1 MIRHIISYYWDE
13 SGTDEVTLS
22 TTSYPYSPIIF
33 YFNSCN
39 ILFVF
44 WLVESSIICKSHILY
59 MQPYGR
65 SLLLYCWLTKL
76 CDAVRVLSTATVLR
90 DVLLVPKLEGHL
102 ARIKILPSVR
112 RYEGTKVT
120 SYEGTFEGTK

>member
-44 WLVESSIICKSHILY
+44 
-59 MQPYGR
+59 
-65 SLLLYCWLTKL
+65 
-76 CDAVRVLSTATVLR
+76 
-90 DVLLVPKLEGHL
+90 
-102 ARIKILPSVR
+102 
-112 RYEGTKVT
+112 
-120 SYEGTFEGTK
+120 